1 METLDVNEIINLL
14 FVLSIA
20 ASVAGFMA
28 GLLGVGGG
36 IIIVPALYY
45 AFTVLDFDIATRM
58 HLSVG
63 TSLAIIIPT
72 SIISTKTHM
81 EYDAVDFKLVKS
93 FGIFIL
99 LGVIAG
105 TFLAVNLKTPAFIL
119 FFSIM
124 AFIVGLFFIF
134 FREQLLKNPKM
145 ISDSVK
151 NISGVIIGF
160 ISVLLGIGGGSTYLA
175 LLLIWEI
182 PYYIFPIIALT
193 CNIIVV
199 SGNSFNYIKAGN
211 LNLKLLIPYLL
222 GSVPFAFIGGS
233 LNIEKNLF
241 EFLLFGVLSIA
252 GFLLLIK
259 SKSFDDK
266 HNIYKKISLF
276 FSIFIGSIIGFVSGI
291 VGIGGGI
298 FLSPVLFLLKA
309 GKPKH
314 IATVA
319 SLFILIN
326 SISGIMGQLTKNLV
340 LNEIVNYWPLLLCV
354 LFGGQLGNII
364 NIKVFSN
371 RVLALVTGILVIFVS
386 IRLGFKIFS

>member
-1 METLDVNEIINLL
+1 METLDINEIINLL

-81 EYDAVDFKLVKS
+81 EYDAVDFKLIKS

-99 LGVIAG
+99 LGVIGG
-105 TFLAVNLKTPAFIL
+105 TFLAVNLKTPAFVL

-151 NISGVIIGF
+151 NISGIIIGF
-160 ISVLLGIGGGSTYLA
+160 ISVLLGIGGGSLMVPFMRTFGYDIRKSIGTA
-175 LLLIWEI
+175 AGVGFLIAVFGTI
-182 PYYIFPIIALT
+182 TMITGGKIVDNINTPYSLGYV
-193 CNIIVV
+193 N
-199 SGNSFNYIKAGN
+199 
-211 LNLKLLIPYLL
+211 LL
-222 GSVPFAFIGGS
+222 GFLVFVPVTMIMARIGAKAVYKIDK
-233 LNIEKNLF
+233 NI
-241 EFLLFGVLSIA
+241 LS
-252 GFLLLIK
+252 
-259 SKSFDDK
+259 
-266 HNIYKKISLF
+266 KIF
-276 FSIFIGSIIGFVSGI
+276 
-291 VGIGGGI
+291 GI
-298 FLSPVLFLLKA
+298 FLIIVSFRSFFEYL
-309 GKPKH
+309 
-314 IATVA
+314 
-319 SLFILIN
+319 SIN
-326 SISGIMGQLTKNLV
+326 
-340 LNEIVNYWPLLLCV
+340 
-354 LFGGQLGNII
+354 
-364 NIKVFSN
+364 
-371 RVLALVTGILVIFVS
+371 
-386 IRLGFKIFS
+386 

>member
-1 METLDVNEIINLL
+1 METLDINEIINLL

-81 EYDAVDFKLVKS
+81 EYDAVDFKLIKS

-99 LGVIAG
+99 FGVIEG
-105 TFLAVNLKTPAFIL
+105 TFLAVNLKTPAFVL

-145 ISDSVK
+145 ISDSAK

-160 ISVLLGIGGGSTYLA
+160 ISVLLGIGGGSLMVPFMRTFGFDIRRSIGTA
-175 LLLIWEI
+175 AGVWFLIAVFGTI
-182 PYYIFPIIALT
+182 TMITGGKIVDNINTPY
-193 CNIIVV
+193 
-199 SGNSFNYIKAGN
+199 SFGYVN
-211 LNLKLLIPYLL
+211 LL
-222 GSVPFAFIGGS
+222 GFLVFVPVTMLMARIGAKAVYKIDK
-233 LNIEKNLF
+233 NI
-241 EFLLFGVLSIA
+241 LS
-252 GFLLLIK
+252 
-259 SKSFDDK
+259 
-266 HNIYKKISLF
+266 KIF
-276 FSIFIGSIIGFVSGI
+276 
-291 VGIGGGI
+291 GI
-298 FLSPVLFLLKA
+298 FL
-309 GKPKH
+309 
-314 IATVA
+314 
-319 SLFILIN
+319 
-326 SISGIMGQLTKNLV
+326 
-340 LNEIVNYWPLLLCV
+340 
-354 LFGGQLGNII
+354 II
-364 NIKVFSN
+364 
-371 RVLALVTGILVIFVS
+371 VS
-386 IRLGFKIFS
+386 IRSFFEYLSIN